1 MKNIKEFIPLWKLVK
16 EDKCKFIIATSLII
30 ISNFLGVVSG
40 YLIGEATQYLTDT
53 KYTMSILYL
62 VIYIIVNSVEDV
74 GLYNTGSCMLE
85 LIESKV
91 SRKLGY
97 FTYKKAINLPAYAYE
112 KTSSGEVINR
122 IVSDADSLS
131 FAFSRLV
138 ALISSLTA
146 SLVVLVY
153 IFINSWVLG
162 IEIVIFVGL
171 LYLVISKYDP
181 MLINVHKERKK
192 SQDKFTSLVNESI
205 RGIREIKTL
214 GVKNN
219 LISNMKEIVTS
230 VFNKSKEEIS
240 IRKTYNTLTFLLKI
254 FLEGVVFITCAFL
267 IYKGNITIGFFI
279 TMTYYIYRFTNLID
293 NINNFSQTY
302 QKIVVSLQRVNEIL
316 ENRLYEDE
324 KFGVE
329 KISKVKGLIE
339 FKNVSFAYPNEDNI
353 INDFNIKLEPNKK
366 IAIVGKS
373 GQGKSTLF
381 NLITRIFD
389 AKEGLIT
396 LDNINM
402 KDLTEEELRK
412 HISIIRQEPFIF
424 NRTILENFKII
435 DKNIELEEISKYTK
449 MAYLDDYIMSLPDK
463 YDTVLGEGG
472 VNLSGGQKQRLSIA
486 RTLAKNSE
494 VILFDEATSALD
506 NSSQDYIKKTIDNL
520 IKDHTVVIVAHRLST
535 IMDADIIYLVD
546 KGKVVDSGTHNE
558 LLKTNKTYKNLY
570 ETESFNKAVKDNNK
584 MTYKPIAL
592 LGEQVAAG
600 TNYAVLAL
608 GESNGDT
615 KTYSINLLTIY
626 RELDGNSTLIS
637 SANVPLAQYTK

>member
-230 VFNKSKEEIS
+230 VFNKSKEEIDIQKSFNIKTKEEIS

-324 KFGVE
+324 KFGVK

-435 DKNIELEEISKYTK
+435 DKNIELEEIRKYTK

-570 ETESFNKAVKDNNK
+570 ETES
-584 MTYKPIAL
+584 L
-592 LGEQVAAG
+592 
-600 TNYAVLAL
+600 
-608 GESNGDT
+608 
-615 KTYSINLLTIY
+615 
-626 RELDGNSTLIS
+626 NS
-637 SANVPLAQYTK
+637 

>member
-16 EDKCKFIIATSLII
+16 EDKCKFIIATLLII
-30 ISNFLGVVSG
+30 ISNFFSVVSG

-53 KYTMSILYL
+53 KYAMSILYL
-62 VIYIIVNSVEDV
+62 VIYVIFNSVEDV
-74 GLYNTGSCMLE
+74 GLYNAGSCMLE
-85 LIESKV
+85 LIESKI

-122 IVSDADSLS
+122 IVNDADTLS
-131 FAFSRLV
+131 FTFSRLV

-146 SLVVLVY
+146 SLIVLVY

-162 IEIVIFVGL
+162 IEIIIFVGI
-171 LYLVISKYDP
+171 LYLVINKYDP

-192 SQDKFTSLVNESI
+192 MQDKFTSLVSESI

-219 LISNMKEIVTS
+219 LMSNMKEIIKS
-230 VFNKSKEEIS
+230 IFDKSKEEVS
-240 IRKTYNTLTFLLKI
+240 IRKKYNALTFLLKI
-254 FLEGVVFITCAFL
+254 FLEGIVFITCAFL
-267 IYKGNITIGFFI
+267 IYKGSITIGFFV

-302 QKIVVSLQRVNEIL
+302 QKLIVSLQRVNEIL

-324 KFGVE
+324 IFGNE
-329 KISKVKGLIE
+329 KINKVKGLIE
-339 FKNVSFAYPNEDNI
+339 FKNVSFSYPDEDNI

-381 NLITRIFD
+381 NLITRVFD
-389 AKEGLIT
+389 VKEGLIT
-396 LDNINM
+396 LDDINI

-435 DKNIELEEISKYTK
+435 NKDIELEDIRKYTK
-449 MAYLDDYIMSLPDK
+449 MSYLDDYIMSLPNG

-558 LLKTNKTYKNLY
+558 LLKTNKTYKKLY
-570 ETESFNKAVKDNNK
+570 ETES
-584 MTYKPIAL
+584 L
-592 LGEQVAAG
+592 
-600 TNYAVLAL
+600 
-608 GESNGDT
+608 
-615 KTYSINLLTIY
+615 
-626 RELDGNSTLIS
+626 NS
-637 SANVPLAQYTK
+637 

>member
-62 VIYIIVNSVEDV
+62 VIYVIFNSVEDV

-122 IVSDADSLS
+122 IVNDADTLS

-146 SLVVLVY
+146 SLIVLVY

-162 IEIVIFVGL
+162 IEIIIFVGI
-171 LYLVISKYDP
+171 LYLVINKYDP

-192 SQDKFTSLVNESI
+192 VQDKFTSLVNESI

-219 LISNMKEIVTS
+219 LMSNMKEIIKS
-230 VFNKSKEEIS
+230 IFDKSKEEVS
-240 IRKTYNTLTFLLKI
+240 IRKKYNALTFLLKI

-267 IYKGNITIGFFI
+267 IYKGSITIGFFV

-302 QKIVVSLQRVNEIL
+302 QKLIVSLQRVNEIL

-324 KFGVE
+324 IFGNE
-329 KISKVKGLIE
+329 KINKVKGLIE
-339 FKNVSFAYPNEDNI
+339 FKNVSFSYPDEDNI
-353 INDFNIKLEPNKK
+353 LNDFNIKLEPNKK

-381 NLITRIFD
+381 NLITRVFD
-389 AKEGLIT
+389 VKEGLIT
-396 LDNINM
+396 LDDINI

-435 DKNIELEEISKYTK
+435 NKDIELEEIRKYTK
-449 MAYLDDYIMSLPDK
+449 MSYLDDYIMSLPNG
-463 YDTVLGEGG
+463 YDTILGEGG

-558 LLKTNKTYKNLY
+558 LLKTNKTYKKLY
-570 ETESFNKAVKDNNK
+570 ETES
-584 MTYKPIAL
+584 L
-592 LGEQVAAG
+592 
-600 TNYAVLAL
+600 
-608 GESNGDT
+608 
-615 KTYSINLLTIY
+615 
-626 RELDGNSTLIS
+626 NS
-637 SANVPLAQYTK
+637 

>member
-30 ISNFLGVVSG
+30 ISNFLGVISG

-62 VIYIIVNSVEDV
+62 VIYVIFNSVEDV

-122 IVSDADSLS
+122 IVNDADTLS

-146 SLVVLVY
+146 SLIVLVY

-162 IEIVIFVGL
+162 IEIIIFVGI
-171 LYLVISKYDP
+171 LYLVINKYDP

-192 SQDKFTSLVNESI
+192 VQDKFTSLVNESI

-219 LISNMKEIVTS
+219 LMSNMKEIIKS
-230 VFNKSKEEIS
+230 IFDKSKEEVS
-240 IRKTYNTLTFLLKI
+240 IRKKYNALTFLLKI

-267 IYKGNITIGFFI
+267 IYKGSITIGFFV

-302 QKIVVSLQRVNEIL
+302 QKLIVSLQRVNEIL

-324 KFGVE
+324 IFGNE
-329 KISKVKGLIE
+329 KINKVKGIIE
-339 FKNVSFAYPNEDNI
+339 FKNVSFSYPDEDNI
-353 INDFNIKLEPNKK
+353 LNDFNIKLEPNKK

-381 NLITRIFD
+381 NLITRVFD
-389 AKEGLIT
+389 VKEGLIT
-396 LDNINM
+396 LDDINI

-435 DKNIELEEISKYTK
+435 NKDIELEEIRKYTK
-449 MAYLDDYIMSLPDK
+449 MSYLDDYIMSLPNG
-463 YDTVLGEGG
+463 YDTILGEGG

-558 LLKTNKTYKNLY
+558 LLKTNKTYKKLY
-570 ETESFNKAVKDNNK
+570 ETES
-584 MTYKPIAL
+584 L
-592 LGEQVAAG
+592 
-600 TNYAVLAL
+600 
-608 GESNGDT
+608 
-615 KTYSINLLTIY
+615 
-626 RELDGNSTLIS
+626 NS
-637 SANVPLAQYTK
+637 

>member
-16 EDKCKFIIATSLII
+16 EDKCKFIIATLLII
-30 ISNFLGVVSG
+30 ISNFFSVVSG

-53 KYTMSILYL
+53 KYAMSILYL
-62 VIYIIVNSVEDV
+62 VIYVIFNSVEDV

-122 IVSDADSLS
+122 IVNDADTLS

-146 SLVVLVY
+146 SLIVLVY

-162 IEIVIFVGL
+162 IEIIIFVGI
-171 LYLVISKYDP
+171 LYLVINKYDP

-192 SQDKFTSLVNESI
+192 MQDKFTSLVNESI

-219 LISNMKEIVTS
+219 LMSNMKEIIKS
-230 VFNKSKEEIS
+230 IFDKSKEEVS
-240 IRKTYNTLTFLLKI
+240 IRKKYNALTFLLKI

-267 IYKGNITIGFFI
+267 IYKGSITIGFFV

-302 QKIVVSLQRVNEIL
+302 QKLIVSLQRVNEIL

-324 KFGVE
+324 IFGNE
-329 KISKVKGLIE
+329 KINKVKGLIE
-339 FKNVSFAYPNEDNI
+339 FKNVSFSYPDEDNI
-353 INDFNIKLEPNKK
+353 LNDFNIKLEPNKK

-381 NLITRIFD
+381 NLITRVFD
-389 AKEGLIT
+389 VKEGLIT
-396 LDNINM
+396 LDDINI

-435 DKNIELEEISKYTK
+435 NKDIELEDIRKYTK
-449 MAYLDDYIMSLPDK
+449 MSYLDDYIMSLPNG

-558 LLKTNKTYKNLY
+558 LLKTNKTYKKLY
-570 ETESFNKAVKDNNK
+570 ETES
-584 MTYKPIAL
+584 L
-592 LGEQVAAG
+592 
-600 TNYAVLAL
+600 
-608 GESNGDT
+608 
-615 KTYSINLLTIY
+615 
-626 RELDGNSTLIS
+626 NS
-637 SANVPLAQYTK
+637 

>member
-30 ISNFLGVVSG
+30 ISNFFSVVSG

-53 KYTMSILYL
+53 KYAMSILYL
-62 VIYIIVNSVEDV
+62 VIYVIFNSVEDV

-122 IVSDADSLS
+122 IVNDADTLS

-146 SLVVLVY
+146 SLIVLVY

-162 IEIVIFVGL
+162 IEIIIFVGI
-171 LYLVISKYDP
+171 LYLVINKYDP

-192 SQDKFTSLVNESI
+192 VQDKFTSLVNESI

-219 LISNMKEIVTS
+219 LMSNMKEIIKS
-230 VFNKSKEEIS
+230 IFDKSKEEVS
-240 IRKTYNTLTFLLKI
+240 IRKKYNALTFLLKI

-267 IYKGNITIGFFI
+267 IYKGSITIGFFV

-302 QKIVVSLQRVNEIL
+302 QKLIVSLQRVNEIL

-324 KFGVE
+324 IFGNE
-329 KISKVKGLIE
+329 KINKVKGLIE
-339 FKNVSFAYPNEDNI
+339 FKNVSFSYPDEDNI
-353 INDFNIKLEPNKK
+353 LNDFNIKLEPNKK

-381 NLITRIFD
+381 NLITRVFD
-389 AKEGLIT
+389 VKEGLIT
-396 LDNINM
+396 LDDINI

-435 DKNIELEEISKYTK
+435 NKDIELEDIRKYTK
-449 MAYLDDYIMSLPDK
+449 MSYLDDYIMSLPNG

-570 ETESFNKAVKDNNK
+570 ETES
-584 MTYKPIAL
+584 L
-592 LGEQVAAG
+592 
-600 TNYAVLAL
+600 
-608 GESNGDT
+608 
-615 KTYSINLLTIY
+615 
-626 RELDGNSTLIS
+626 NS
-637 SANVPLAQYTK
+637 

>member
-16 EDKCKFIIATSLII
+16 EDKCKFIIATLLII
-30 ISNFLGVVSG
+30 ISNFFSVVSG

-53 KYTMSILYL
+53 KYAMSILYL
-62 VIYIIVNSVEDV
+62 VIYVIFNSIEDV

-131 FAFSRLV
+131 FAFGRLV

-146 SLVVLVY
+146 SLIVLIY

-162 IEIVIFVGL
+162 IEIIIFVGL
-171 LYLVISKYDP
+171 LYLVINKYDP

-214 GVKNN
+214 GIKNN
-219 LISNMKEIVTS
+219 LMSNMKEIIKS
-230 VFNKSKEEIS
+230 IFDKSKEEVS
-240 IRKTYNTLTFLLKI
+240 IRRKYNALTFLLKI
-254 FLEGVVFITCAFL
+254 FLEGIVFITCAFL
-267 IYKGNITIGFFI
+267 ICNGNITIGFFV

-293 NINNFSQTY
+293 NINSFSQIY
-302 QKIVVSLQRVNEIL
+302 QKLIVSLQRVNEIL

-324 KFGVE
+324 IFGNE
-329 KISKVKGLIE
+329 KINKVKGLIE
-339 FKNVSFAYPNEDNI
+339 FKNVSFSYPDEDNI

-381 NLITRIFD
+381 NLITRVFD
-389 AKEGLIT
+389 VKEGLIT
-396 LDNINM
+396 LDDINI

-435 DKNIELEEISKYTK
+435 DKDIKLEDIRKYTK
-449 MAYLDDYIMSLPDK
+449 MAYLDDYIMSLPNK

-570 ETESFNKAVKDNNK
+570 ETES
-584 MTYKPIAL
+584 L
-592 LGEQVAAG
+592 
-600 TNYAVLAL
+600 
-608 GESNGDT
+608 
-615 KTYSINLLTIY
+615 
-626 RELDGNSTLIS
+626 NS
-637 SANVPLAQYTK
+637 

>member
-62 VIYIIVNSVEDV
+62 VIYVIFNSVEDV

-122 IVSDADSLS
+122 IVNDADTLS

-146 SLVVLVY
+146 SLIVLVY

-162 IEIVIFVGL
+162 IEIIIFVGI
-171 LYLVISKYDP
+171 LYLVINKYDP

-192 SQDKFTSLVNESI
+192 MQDKFTSLVNESI

-219 LISNMKEIVTS
+219 LMSNMKEIIKS
-230 VFNKSKEEIS
+230 IFDKSKEEVS
-240 IRKTYNTLTFLLKI
+240 IRKKYNALTFLLKI

-267 IYKGNITIGFFI
+267 IYKESITIGFFV

-302 QKIVVSLQRVNEIL
+302 QKLIVSLQRVNEIL

-324 KFGVE
+324 IFGNE
-329 KISKVKGLIE
+329 KINKVKGLIE
-339 FKNVSFAYPNEDNI
+339 FKNVSFSYPDEDNI
-353 INDFNIKLEPNKK
+353 INNFNIKLEPNKK

-381 NLITRIFD
+381 NLITRVFD
-389 AKEGLIT
+389 VKEGLIT
-396 LDNINM
+396 LDDINI

-435 DKNIELEEISKYTK
+435 NKDIELEDIRKYTK
-449 MAYLDDYIMSLPDK
+449 MSYLDDYIMSLPNG

-558 LLKTNKTYKNLY
+558 LLKTNKTYKKLY
-570 ETESFNKAVKDNNK
+570 ETES
-584 MTYKPIAL
+584 L
-592 LGEQVAAG
+592 
-600 TNYAVLAL
+600 
-608 GESNGDT
+608 
-615 KTYSINLLTIY
+615 
-626 RELDGNSTLIS
+626 NS
-637 SANVPLAQYTK
+637 

>member
-16 EDKCKFIIATSLII
+16 EDKCKFIIATLLII
-30 ISNFLGVVSG
+30 ISNFFSVVSG

-53 KYTMSILYL
+53 KYAMSILYL
-62 VIYIIVNSVEDV
+62 IIYVIFNSIEDV

-131 FAFSRLV
+131 FAFGRLV

-146 SLVVLVY
+146 SLIVLIY

-162 IEIVIFVGL
+162 IEIIIFVGL
-171 LYLVISKYDP
+171 LYLVINKYDP

-214 GVKNN
+214 GIKNN
-219 LISNMKEIVTS
+219 LMSNMKEIIKS
-230 VFNKSKEEIS
+230 IFDKSKEEVS
-240 IRKTYNTLTFLLKI
+240 IRRKYNALTFLLKI
-254 FLEGVVFITCAFL
+254 FLEGIVFITCAFL
-267 IYKGNITIGFFI
+267 ICKGNITIGFFV

-293 NINNFSQTY
+293 NINSFSQTY
-302 QKIVVSLQRVNEIL
+302 QKLIVSLQRVNEIL

-324 KFGVE
+324 IFGNE
-329 KISKVKGLIE
+329 KINKVKGLIE
-339 FKNVSFAYPNEDNI
+339 FKNVSFSYPDEDNI

-381 NLITRIFD
+381 NLITRVFD
-389 AKEGLIT
+389 VKEGLIT
-396 LDNINM
+396 LDDINI

-435 DKNIELEEISKYTK
+435 DKDIKLEDIRKYTK
-449 MAYLDDYIMSLPDK
+449 MAYLDDYIMSLPNK

-570 ETESFNKAVKDNNK
+570 ETES
-584 MTYKPIAL
+584 L
-592 LGEQVAAG
+592 
-600 TNYAVLAL
+600 
-608 GESNGDT
+608 
-615 KTYSINLLTIY
+615 
-626 RELDGNSTLIS
+626 NS
-637 SANVPLAQYTK
+637 